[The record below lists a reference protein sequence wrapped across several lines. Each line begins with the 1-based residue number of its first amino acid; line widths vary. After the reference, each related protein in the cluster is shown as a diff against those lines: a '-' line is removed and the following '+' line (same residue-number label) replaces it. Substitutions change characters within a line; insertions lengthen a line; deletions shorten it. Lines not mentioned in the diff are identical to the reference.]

1 MTARKLDKDLVFFN
15 PGMPGAIFTYK
26 AGCSVDFNMLDGA
39 VEHLESETEN
49 TVVFIEDRRAQ
60 PRAK

>member
-26 AGCSVDFNMLDGA
+26 AGYSVDFDMLDSA
-39 VEHLESETEN
+39 VEHLETETED
-49 TVVFIEDRRAQ
+49 TVVYIEDRRVL
-60 PRAK
+60 PRGK